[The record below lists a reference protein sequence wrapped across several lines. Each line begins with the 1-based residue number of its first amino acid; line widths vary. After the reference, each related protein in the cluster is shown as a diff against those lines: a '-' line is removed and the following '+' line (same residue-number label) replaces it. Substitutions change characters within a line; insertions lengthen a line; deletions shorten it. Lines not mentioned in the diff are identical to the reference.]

1 MERTMGKFIVTEL
14 ASREMQPG
22 VTLREVHLPQ
32 VMVTF
37 IRLLAGAVVPAHRHP
52 HEQISVVV
60 QGRLKMTVGTE
71 SFVLQPGEGVR
82 VPSRVEHSAEALE
95 ETWAQDS
102 FSPIREDYVM
112 S

>member
-1 MERTMGKFIVTEL
+1 MGKFVVTEL
-14 ASREMQPG
+14 ASREMLPG
-22 VTLREVHLPQ
+22 VTLREVHLHQ

-37 IRLLAGAVVPAHRHP
+37 IRLLAGAVVPPHRHP
-52 HEQISVVV
+52 HEQISVVI

-71 SFVLQPGEGVR
+71 TFVLEAGQGVQ
-82 VPSRVEHSAEALE
+82 VPSQVEHWAEALE
-95 ETWAQDS
+95 ETQAQDS

>member
-1 MERTMGKFIVTEL
+1 MEKFVVRDL
-14 ASREMQPG
+14 ASREMLPG
-22 VTLREVHLPQ
+22 VTLREVHLER

-37 IRLLAGAVVPAHRHP
+37 IRLLPGAVVPAHRHP

-60 QGRLKMTVGTE
+60 SGRLKMTVGTE
-71 SFVLQPGEGVR
+71 SFVLQPGEGAR
-82 VPSRVEHSAEALE
+82 VPSRVEHSAEALA